1 MVTVPA
7 EDQLSIVRDDVIS
20 LEDDTAPRVDDRAE
34 HVAESLRD
42 AFVDAFNARDVDGA
56 LAVTAP
62 DVECAESA
70 GDGTAALSAFL
81 VGVWERHPGV
91 VLTAGELDG
100 EACAVAWLP
109 DEDGCWSRAALVTL
123 AVADGLLDVIAL
135 PDDVDGLDRVLA
147 VEPAGDELDDWLG
160 WAE

>member
-20 LEDDTAPRVDDRAE
+20 LEDDTTPRADDRAE

-42 AFVDAFNARDVDGA
+42 AFVDAFNARDVDGV

-62 DVECAESA
+62 DVECADRVE
-70 GDGTAALSAFL
+70 DGTAALSVFL
-81 VGVWERHPGV
+81 FEVWERHPGV
-91 VLTAGELDG
+91 VLTAGELEG

-109 DEDGCWSRAALVTL
+109 DEDGRWSRAALVSL
-123 AVADGLLDVIAL
+123 AVDDGLLDVVAL

-147 VEPAGDELDDWLG
+147 DEPVGDELDDWLR
-160 WAE
+160 WDA

>member
-20 LEDDTAPRVDDRAE
+20 LEDDPAQRADDRAE

-42 AFVDAFNARDVDGA
+42 AFVDAFNARDVDGV

-62 DVECAESA
+62 DVECADGA
-70 GDGTAALSAFL
+70 GDGAAALGAFL
-81 VGVWERHPGV
+81 VEVWERHPGV

-100 EACAVAWLP
+100 QACAVAWLP
-109 DEDGCWSRAALVTL
+109 DEDGCWARAALVTL
-123 AVADGLLDVIAL
+123 SVDDGLLDVVAL

-147 VEPAGDELDDWLG
+147 DEPVGDELEDWLG
-160 WAE
+160 WVP

>member
-20 LEDDTAPRVDDRAE
+20 LEDDTTPRVDDRAE

-62 DVECAESA
+62 DVECSESA
-70 GDGTAALSAFL
+70 EDGAAALSGFL

-147 VEPAGDELDDWLG
+147 DEPVGDELDDWLG
-160 WAE
+160 WPE

>member
-20 LEDDTAPRVDDRAE
+20 LEDDPTPRADDRAE

-56 LAVTAP
+56 LAVTAS
-62 DVECAESA
+62 DVECADSVD
-70 GDGTAALSAFL
+70 DGATALTAFL
-81 VGVWERHPGV
+81 VDVWERHPGV

-109 DEDGCWSRAALVTL
+109 DEDGSWSRAALVTL
-123 AVADGLLDVIAL
+123 AVDDGLLDVVAL
-135 PDDVDGLDRVLA
+135 PDDVDGLDRVTTE
-147 VEPAGDELDDWLG
+147 EPVGDELDDWLG
-160 WAE
+160 WDG

>member
-7 EDQLSIVRDDVIS
+7 EDQLSIVRDEVIS
-20 LEDDTAPRVDDRAE
+20 LEDDTTPRADDRPE

-62 DVECAESA
+62 DVECADRVE
-70 GDGTAALSAFL
+70 DGAAALSAFL
-81 VGVWERHPGV
+81 VEVWERHPGV

-109 DEDGCWSRAALVTL
+109 DGDGCWSRAALVTL
-123 AVADGLLDVIAL
+123 AVDDGQRDVVAL
-135 PDDVDGLDRVLA
+135 PDDVDGLDRVLTD
-147 VEPAGDELDDWLG
+147 EPVGDELDDWLG
-160 WAE
+160 WDD